1 MRGVVPLANLSVL
14 TRVVE
19 GVQYFYVELFEV
31 FHIAGGHGEPQNARG
46 CGNHGVTRKGIRFTV
61 HQTRPFPIDRAVG
74 RKNRVIAH
82 DAVEPSFQLLCL
94 RRILRAGQFDSF
106 LNLGDDNSRDGQLM
120 RRDR

>member
-31 FHIAGGHGEPQNARG
+31 FHIAGGYCEPQNASG
-46 CGNHGVTRKGIRFTV
+46 CGNHGVSREGIRFTV

-74 RKNRVIAH
+74 WKNRVIAH
-82 DAVEPSFQLLCL
+82 DAVEPSFQLFCL
-94 RRILRAGQFDSF
+94 RYILDAGQFDSL
-106 LNLGDDNSRDGQLM
+106 LNLGDDNSGDGQLM
-120 RRDR
+120 GRDR